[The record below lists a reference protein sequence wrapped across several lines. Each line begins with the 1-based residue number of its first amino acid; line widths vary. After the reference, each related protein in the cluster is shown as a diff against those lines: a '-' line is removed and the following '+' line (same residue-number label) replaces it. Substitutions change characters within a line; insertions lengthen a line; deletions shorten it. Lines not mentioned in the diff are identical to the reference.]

1 MKAGELKAVA
11 EKEAGAWADSMLL
24 CRTDPIIKD
33 QKEVILRDL
42 ENAVCILEQAGFVV
56 LPKEELEAAL
66 KPFAEWAKRIPETA
80 PDALVIRSTMAD
92 PGGPRGIATALN
104 FRRAAALLAAI
115 TQETKE

>member
-1 MKAGELKAVA
+1 MKADDIIEALAIA
-11 EKEAGAWADSMLL
+11 EYGNRETW
-24 CRTDPIIKD
+24 PIMPEGGRDIFRQD
-33 QKEVILRDL
+33 AREVRNRLS
-42 ENAVCILEQAGFVV
+42 EAGFVV

-66 KPFAEWAKRIPETA
+66 RPFAEWAKRIPETA

-115 TQETKE
+115 TQETKS